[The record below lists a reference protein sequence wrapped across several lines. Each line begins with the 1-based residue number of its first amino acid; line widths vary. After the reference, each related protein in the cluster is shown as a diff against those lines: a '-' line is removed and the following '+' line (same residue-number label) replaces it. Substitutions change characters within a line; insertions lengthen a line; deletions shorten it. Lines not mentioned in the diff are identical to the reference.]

1 MRVSVSAS
9 AAAGGSTLALLL
21 LASPAARAD
30 ALPCED
36 IGGGA
41 PVIYGAGGSAQTP
54 LVGKAAVQLQASAA
68 PVFVA
73 YQDAGGAC
81 TGINALTGVAPAAI
95 TGTAKY
101 WDATG
106 AQLSC
111 ELPLEGADVQF
122 AVMGNG
128 ARLCPLITDDALL
141 DGITTV
147 QGPIGTVNV
156 LVPAASSQQSISAE
170 ALYLVYGFGPAADIA
185 PWNNADLGYY
195 IRRNE
200 NSFVQLYLAIA
211 TGLPV
216 TKFTGTDAGTN
227 GNTITLLSGLADP
240 EQGIGFA
247 SGEVADAN
255 RASVRTLAWQHV
267 GQNAGYWP
275 DSTATAFDK
284 INVRTGRYYLWGNVN
299 LFARAGSAAGSFADP
314 NVAALLTYIDG
325 SAEPAGV
332 SKSITDL
339 AIENRNV
346 PECAMYVARNG
357 DLGPIYQLLPP
368 EPCHCTFEYRATG
381 ATDCAVC
388 DESTP
393 CATGTCRDGFC
404 EEY

>member
-1 MRVSVSAS
+1 MRPFLCSSAVIGGP
-9 AAAGGSTLALLL
+9 AAALLL
-21 LASPAARAD
+21 LFGGAARAD
-30 ALPCED
+30 AVPCED

-54 LVGKAAVQLQASAA
+54 LIGKAAVQIQGSDD
-68 PVFVA
+68 PIFVA

-81 TGINALTGVAPAAI
+81 TGINALTGVAPATI

-101 WDATG
+101 WDAAGT
-106 AQLSC
+106 QLSC
-111 ELPLEGADVQF
+111 ELPLEGATVQF

-128 ARLCPLITDDALL
+128 ARLCPLITDDSLL
-141 DGITTV
+141 TGITTV
-147 QGPIGTVNV
+147 QGPVGTVNV
-156 LVPAASSQQSISAE
+156 LVPAASTQQSISAE

-200 NSFVQLYLAIA
+200 NSFVQLYLSVA

-216 TKFTGTDAGTN
+216 TKFVGTDAGSN
-227 GNTITLLSGLADP
+227 GNTIVLLSGLADP

-255 RASVRTLAWQHV
+255 RANVRTLAWQHV

-284 INVRTGRYYLWGNVN
+284 INVRTGRYYLWGAVN
-299 LFARAGSAAGSFADP
+299 FFGRAGSTAGSFADA
-314 NVAALLTYIDG
+314 NVGAFLGYLDG
-325 SAEPAGV
+325 ASTPAGV
-332 SKSITDL
+332 EKSISDL
-339 AIENRNV
+339 AIENRNI
-346 PECAMYVARNG
+346 PECAMYVARDG
-357 DLGPIYQLLPP
+357 DLTPIYQKLPA

-388 DESTP
+388 DDSTP
-393 CATGTCRDGFC
+393 CASGTCRGGFC